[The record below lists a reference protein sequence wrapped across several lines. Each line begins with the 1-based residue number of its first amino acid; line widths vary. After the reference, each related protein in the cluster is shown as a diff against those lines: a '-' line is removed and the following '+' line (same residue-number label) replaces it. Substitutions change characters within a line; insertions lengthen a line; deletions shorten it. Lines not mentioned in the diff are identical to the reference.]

1 MNMKSHYHMK
11 SEDREIRQ
19 QTIKEDVNNSALLS
33 KTEVHWL
40 LGDVKVS
47 KSFEYKMRNSI
58 KRKLLDVATSV

>member
-1 MNMKSHYHMK
+1 MKPEDQQIK
-11 SEDREIRQ
+11 S

-33 KTEVHWL
+33 KTEIQWL
-40 LGDVKVS
+40 IDNVKVS

>member
-1 MNMKSHYHMK
+1 MKTHYQMEPEDQQIK
-11 SEDREIRQ
+11 S

-33 KTEVHWL
+33 KTEIQWL
-40 LGDVKVS
+40 IDNVKVS